1 MAIKKGAKKETES
14 KPAFHRP
21 QPRLVRYQ
29 GRATALKGRI
39 RRGRP

>member
-1 MAIKKGAKKETES
+1 MASKKGVKKESET

-21 QPRLVRYQ
+21 QPRVVSYQ

-39 RRGRP
+39 RRDRQ